1 MNWYSE
7 DYSFDI
13 CFCGMDCGNIKCHR
27 NKRSEHYKAMIKQQG
42 FHSMSD
48 FGGKCDGREKVTQ

>member
-13 CFCGMDCGNIKCHR
+13 CFCGLDCENIECHR

-42 FHSMSD
+42 FQSMSD
-48 FGGKCDGREKVTQ
+48 FGGKCDGRKKVTQ